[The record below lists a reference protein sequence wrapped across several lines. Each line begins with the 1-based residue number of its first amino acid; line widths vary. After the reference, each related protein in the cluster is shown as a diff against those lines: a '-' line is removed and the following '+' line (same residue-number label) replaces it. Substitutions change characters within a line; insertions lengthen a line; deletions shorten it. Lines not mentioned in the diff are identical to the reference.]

1 MRYKIKEVTDEL
13 VKRIS
18 VWETVEVITCTDAS
32 TMDVYDPYFS
42 ITLDVY
48 YRKDGIPTGKKRQE
62 SFTDTNFFEAS
73 TVSYKDRFMMED
85 FPVRVEYKELERIEH
100 LIDSLDNPDSIY
112 REKGTYIF
120 HRLEEGIVLY
130 EKTDWLKNIRKK
142 LEKMPDRFWE
152 IFREAS
158 QSRMEHYLSDLGA
171 SVFQKDSLYY
181 KISLA
186 GFLEYACCTL
196 FAINKKFEPS
206 AKKFQEL
213 IGKLPVLPA
222 GFMASFDVLLRM
234 DDNLSIERN
243 REVAELLAKG
253 IIGL

>member
-1 MRYKIKEVTDEL
+1 MKYKVKEVTDEL
-13 VKRIS
+13 VKRITQ
-18 VWETVEVITCTDAS
+18 WDCVEVITCTDAAA
-32 TMDVYDPYFS
+32 MNVYDPYFS

-48 YRKDGIPTGKKRQE
+48 YRKEGIPSGPERGDIF
-62 SFTDTNFFEAS
+62 SDTFFFEAS
-73 TVSYKDRFMMED
+73 TVSLKDRFMMED
-85 FPVRVEYKELERIEH
+85 FPVRIEYKELERIEH
-100 LIDSLDNPDSIY
+100 LIDELDNPDSIY

-120 HRLEEGIVLY
+120 HRLEEGTVLF
-130 EKTDWLKNIRKK
+130 EKSGWLKNIRKK
-142 LEKMPDRFWE
+142 METMPQMFWAV
-152 IFREAS
+152 FREAS

-171 SVFQKDSLYY
+171 SVFQKDTLFY

-186 GFLEYACCTL
+186 GFLNSACCTL
-196 FAINKKFEPS
+196 FAVNKKFEPS
-206 AKKFQEL
+206 AKRFHEL

-222 GFMASFDVLLRM
+222 GFMANFDVLLRM

>member
-1 MRYKIKEVTDEL
+1 MRLDVKNITDEL
-13 VKRIS
+13 VRRVSK
-18 VWETVEVITCTDAS
+18 WKTVEVITCTDAA
-32 TMDVYDPYFS
+32 TMDIYDPYFS

-48 YRKDGIPTGKKRQE
+48 YRKDSIPVGKERE
-62 SFTDTNFFEAS
+62 EIFSDTDFFEAS
-73 TVSYKDRFMMED
+73 TVSDKDRFMMED
-85 FPVRVEYKELERIEH
+85 FPVRIEYKELERIEY
-100 LIDSLDNPDSIY
+100 LITELDNPDSIY

-120 HRLEEGIVLY
+120 HRLEEGIILF
-130 EKTDWLKNIRKK
+130 EKTDWLKVIRKK
-142 LEKMPDRFWE
+142 LEKMPDMFWH

-186 GFLEYACCTL
+186 GFLEYTCCTL
-196 FAINKKFEPS
+196 FAINRKFEPS
-206 AKKFQEL
+206 SKRFHEL
-213 IGKLPVLPA
+213 IGTLPILPA
-222 GFMASFDVLLRM
+222 GFMANFDVLLRM

-253 IIGL
+253 VIGL

>member
-1 MRYKIKEVTDEL
+1 MKYKVKEVTDEL
-13 VKRIS
+13 VRRIS
-18 VWETVEVITCTDAS
+18 KWGSVEVITCTDAAS
-32 TMDVYDPYFS
+32 MDVYDPYFS

-48 YRKDGIPTGKKRQE
+48 YRKQGIPAGTERAE
-62 SFTDTNFFEAS
+62 LFSDTYFFEAS
-73 TVSYKDRFMMED
+73 TVSLKDRFMMED

-100 LIDSLDNPDSIY
+100 LIDELDNPDSIY

-120 HRLEEGIVLY
+120 HRLEEGILLY

-142 LEKMPDRFWE
+142 LEKMPDMFWAV
-152 IFREAS
+152 FREAS

-171 SVFQKDSLYY
+171 SVFQKDTLFY

-186 GFLEYACCTL
+186 GFLNNACCTL
-196 FAINKKFEPS
+196 FAVNKKFEPS
-206 AKKFQEL
+206 AKRYLEL

-222 GFMASFDVLLRM
+222 GFMANFDVLLRM

>member
-1 MRYKIKEVTDEL
+1 MKFKVKEVTDEL

-18 VWETVEVITCTDAS
+18 NWETVEIITCTDAA
-32 TMDVYDPYFS
+32 TMDIYDPYFS

-48 YRKDGIPTGKKRQE
+48 YRKDGIPSGKQRE
-62 SFTDTNFFEAS
+62 EYFSDTYFFEAS
-73 TVSYKDRFMMED
+73 TVSLKDRFMMED
-85 FPVRVEYKELERIEH
+85 FPIRIEYKELEAIEH
-100 LIDSLDNPDSIY
+100 LIDELDNPDSVY

-120 HRLEEGIVLY
+120 HRLEEGILLY
-130 EKTDWLKNIRKK
+130 EKTEWLKNIRKK
-142 LEKMPDRFWE
+142 LEKMPDMFWP

-186 GFLEYACCTL
+186 GFLNYACCTL

-206 AKKFQEL
+206 AKRFHEL

-222 GFMASFDVLLRM
+222 GFMANFDVLLRM

>member
-1 MRYKIKEVTDEL
+1 MIYKVKEVTDEL
-13 VKRIS
+13 IKRIS
-18 VWETVEVITCTDAS
+18 GWQTVEAITCTDAA

-48 YRKDGIPTGKKRQE
+48 YRKDGIPTGKERE
-62 SFTDTNFFEAS
+62 EIFSDTDFFEAS
-73 TVSYKDRFMMED
+73 PVSLKDRFMMED
-85 FPVRVEYKELERIEH
+85 FPVRIEYKELERIEL
-100 LIDSLDNPDSIY
+100 LIDELDNPDSIY
-112 REKGTYIF
+112 KEKGTYIF
-120 HRLEEGIVLY
+120 HRLEEGSLLY

-142 LEKMPDRFWE
+142 LEKMPDLFWT

-158 QSRMEHYLSDLGA
+158 QIRMEHYLSDLGA
-171 SVFQKDSLYY
+171 SVFQKDILYY

-186 GFLEYACCTL
+186 GFLNYACCTL
-196 FAINKKFEPS
+196 FAINRKFEPS
-206 AKKFQEL
+206 AKLFHEL

-222 GFMASFDVLLRM
+222 GFMANFEVLLRM

-243 REVAELLAKG
+243 REVAELLARG

>member
-1 MRYKIKEVTDEL
+1 MKYKVKKVTDEL
-13 VKRIS
+13 ISRIS
-18 VWETVEVITCTDAS
+18 KWDSVEVITCTDAS
-32 TMDVYDPYFS
+32 SMDVYDPYFT

-48 YRKDGIPTGKKRQE
+48 YRKKGIPSGSERSE
-62 SFTDTNFFEAS
+62 IFSDSLFFEAS
-73 TVSYKDRFMMED
+73 TVSLKDRFMMED
-85 FPVRVEYKELERIEH
+85 LPIRVEYKEMERIEN
-100 LIDSLDNPDSIY
+100 LIDELDNPDSIY

-120 HRLEEGIVLY
+120 HRMEEGIIIY
-130 EKTDWLKNIRKK
+130 DKTKWLLDIRKK
-142 LEKMPDRFWE
+142 LEKMPDMFWS

-171 SVFQKDSLYY
+171 SVYQKDSLYY

-186 GFLEYACCTL
+186 GFLNSACCTL
-196 FAINKKFEPS
+196 FAVNNRFEPS
-206 AKKFQEL
+206 AKRFHEL

-222 GFMASFDVLLRM
+222 GFMANFDVLLRM